1 MMKLKQVIAAIL
13 ALVLMGALGAHG
25 ISETEDKTKNPGQ
38 QQLAFLELEQQNL
51 ALIEQISQLL
61 TEHDVV
67 WNRLLDEIAPP
78 NGPVYDGVLSSERL
92 TQLLQEKE
100 AKFSEEEM
108 KTLREDVE
116 KIREIEEQMRLLD
129 QQYEELK
136 QADDAL
142 CGNDGLNA
150 EAYFPAFLGK
160 DLDGQDVTSEIFAK
174 NKVTVVNFWF
184 SSCSPCV
191 SELGHLNMLNEL
203 LKEKG
208 GVVIGINTDTL
219 DGDEEAI
226 AEARY
231 ILQTRGA
238 AYQNI
243 WFDSDS
249 EAGRMACGVL
259 AYPTTYVVDQK
270 GRIVGT
276 PVLGIINNPVVME
289 SLQQQIDAALK
300 GENIS

>member
-184 SSCSPCV
+184 SGCAPCV
-191 SELGHLNMLNEL
+191 AELSHLNTLNDA

-208 GVVIGINTDTL
+208 GAVIGINTDTL
-219 DGDEEAI
+219 DGDEEAL

-231 ILQTRGA
+231 ILKKMGA
-238 AYQNI
+238 EYQNI
-243 WFDSDS
+243 WFDSES
-249 EAGRMACGVL
+249 EAGRMAWGL
-259 AYPTTYVVDQK
+259 MAFPTTYVVDQR
-270 GRIVGT
+270 GVIVAA
-276 PVLGIINNPVVME
+276 PLLGGIDHPEVMDA
-289 SLQQQIDAALK
+289 LQGQIDAAIEGK
-300 GENIS
+300 KTD